1 MSKITSPI
9 LLDSTGQETNRILSQ
24 ISDSLKAANTLIDD
38 NSVSSDKVWSSQKII
53 DALTIDAVETGTN
66 FVSFDSI
73 GATRPQIK
81 VQISQ
86 APIEIKATLADKDN
100 NTQVIEYLV
109 PINGTYYLNNGH
121 FIMED
126 GTETQLTT
134 HCLVAA
140 QGTNTLEIL
149 NVDSIEVT
157 YRTISKQSGGGMADF
172 DLIHGGSAKE
182 EA

>member
-1 MSKITSPI
+1 MSKVTSPI
-9 LLDSTGQETNRILSQ
+9 LLDSTGQETNKILAQ
-24 ISDSLKAANTLIDD
+24 ISDSLLAANTLIDD
-38 NSVSSDKVWSSQKII
+38 NSVSNDRVWSSQKII
-53 DALTIDAVETGTN
+53 DALTIDAVETGTSM
-66 FVSFDSI
+66 VSFDSI

-109 PINGTYYLNNGH
+109 PINGTYYLNNGC

-126 GTETQLTT
+126 GTETQLAT

>member
-53 DALTIDAVETGTN
+53 DALTIDAVENGTN

-81 VQISQ
+81 VQIS
-86 APIEIKATLADKDN
+86 
-100 NTQVIEYLV
+100 
-109 PINGTYYLNNGH
+109 
-121 FIMED
+121 
-126 GTETQLTT
+126 
-134 HCLVAA
+134 
-140 QGTNTLEIL
+140 
-149 NVDSIEVT
+149 
-157 YRTISKQSGGGMADF
+157 
-172 DLIHGGSAKE
+172 
-182 EA
+182 

>member
-1 MSKITSPI
+1 MSKVTSPI
-9 LLDSTGQETNRILSQ
+9 LLDSTGQETNKILSQ
-24 ISDSLKAANTLIDD
+24 ISDSLLAANTLIDN
-38 NSVSSDKVWSSQKII
+38 NSVSNDRVWSSQKII
-53 DALTIDAVETGTN
+53 DALTIDAVETGTSM
-66 FVSFDSI
+66 VSFDSI

-109 PINGTYYLNNGH
+109 PINGTYYLNNGR

-126 GTETQLTT
+126 GTETQLAT

-157 YRTISKQSGGGMADF
+157 YRTISKQSGGGVADF